1 MTRLASMR
9 IAVIMQRRAIEHR
22 WADEVW
28 AAVAAMADCGDLL
41 PVQPLSQSAAG
52 ESYLVSGLELQ
63 LYPDENDG
71 YFENWIAPE
80 PKVFVLWRM
89 QDGRA
94 MPLQASVSYAEGTRM
109 FDSGDP
115 ADGVAMPAEI
125 HNWLANYLREHY
137 QPREPGGE
145 RHGKRARAAREGEGS

>member
-1 MTRLASMR
+1 
-9 IAVIMQRRAIEHR
+9 
-22 WADEVW
+22 
-28 AAVAAMADCGDLL
+28 LL
-41 PVQPLSQSAAG
+41 PVQPLNHSAAG

-63 LYPDENDG
+63 LYPDENEG

-80 PKVFVLWRM
+80 SKVFIMWRM

-109 FDSGDP
+109 FDSGES
-115 ADGVAMPAEI
+115 ADGVAMPGEI
-125 HNWLANYLREHY
+125 HNWLAAYLREHY

-145 RHGKRARAAREGEGS
+145 RHGKRARSQGKGD

>member
-9 IAVIMQRRAIEHR
+9 IAVIMQRRVIEHR

-28 AAVAAMADCGDLL
+28 AAVAVMADRGDLL
-41 PVQPLSQSAAG
+41 PVQPLNHSAAG

-63 LYPDENDG
+63 LYPDENEG

-80 PKVFVLWRM
+80 PKVFILWRM
-89 QDGRA
+89 QAGRA

-109 FDSGDP
+109 FDSGES

-125 HNWLANYLREHY
+125 HGWLAAYLREHY
-137 QPREPGGE
+137 KPREPGGE
-145 RHGKRARAAREGEGS
+145 RHGKRARS

>member
-1 MTRLASMR
+1 MP
-9 IAVIMQRRAIEHR
+9 IAVIMQRRVIVHR

-28 AAVAAMADCGDLL
+28 AAVAVMADRGDLL
-41 PVQPLSQSAAG
+41 PVQPLNQSAAG

-63 LYPDENDG
+63 LYTDENEG
-71 YFENWIAPE
+71 YFENWIAAE
-80 PKVFVLWRM
+80 PKVFIMWRM
-89 QDGRA
+89 QGGRA

-125 HNWLANYLREHY
+125 QSWLARYLRAHY

-145 RHGKRARAAREGEGS
+145 RRYGKRARS

>member
-1 MTRLASMR
+1 MP
-9 IAVIMQRRAIEHR
+9 IAVIMQRRVIEHR

-28 AAVAAMADCGDLL
+28 AAVAVMADRGGL
-41 PVQPLSQSAAG
+41 PQVQPLNSSAAG

-63 LYPDENDG
+63 LFPDENEG

-80 PKVFVLWRM
+80 PKVFILWRM
-89 QDGRA
+89 EAGRA
-94 MPLQASVSYAEGTRM
+94 MPLRVSVSYAEGTRM
-109 FDSGDP
+109 FDSGES

-125 HNWLANYLREHY
+125 HGWMGDYLREHY

-145 RHGKRARAAREGEGS
+145 RRHRRARS